1 MATAAAHHS
10 GLFDRGVRHHRVGG
24 TESKRQGSSDDAA
37 RRALRLE
44 LRHLRQRAH
53 LLLQHRPH
61 AYARCGKDAEVARL
75 VSQGHAAGSCVIDA
89 AVCAACHLI
98 AGSQPT
104 PRAGRAR
111 QPSHR
116 GGARQ
121 FQGFFV
127 CLVKPTDS
135 KFLKSIA
142 ATRVT
147 IQHYF
152 TTSQLTS
159 ISDACIFDDLRNR
172 LGQCWSRSRSTSPTT
187 SNAMPHL
194 GYRSEPRW
202 RLDECRADARA
213 AAAVCISS
221 SHLAGTSFSAAAS
234 AAAVTASNAPAT
246 VFPIAVRA
254 EAQRKASAAAAA
266 EGSARWRG
274 GRQYS
279 SSRSHGLRQ
288 HELGRDLGA
297 EGRA

>member
-116 GGARQ
+116 G
-121 FQGFFV
+121 
-127 CLVKPTDS
+127 
-135 KFLKSIA
+135 
-142 ATRVT
+142 
-147 IQHYF
+147 
-152 TTSQLTS
+152 
-159 ISDACIFDDLRNR
+159 
-172 LGQCWSRSRSTSPTT
+172 
-187 SNAMPHL
+187 
-194 GYRSEPRW
+194 
-202 RLDECRADARA
+202 
-213 AAAVCISS
+213 
-221 SHLAGTSFSAAAS
+221 
-234 AAAVTASNAPAT
+234 
-246 VFPIAVRA
+246 
-254 EAQRKASAAAAA
+254 
-266 EGSARWRG
+266 
-274 GRQYS
+274 
-279 SSRSHGLRQ
+279 
-288 HELGRDLGA
+288 ELGNFKDSSFACRFKVFEEHRGHKGHHPTLLHDLA
-297 EGRA
+297 TNFNL

>member
-116 GGARQ
+116 EAELGNFKDSYGS
-121 FQGFFV
+121 
-127 CLVKPTDS
+127 LDETTDS
-135 KFLKSIA
+135 KRESRPQGSPSNI
-142 ATRVT
+142 
-147 IQHYF
+147 
-152 TTSQLTS
+152 TSRP
-159 ISDACIFDDLRNR
+159 RN
-172 LGQCWSRSRSTSPTT
+172 
-187 SNAMPHL
+187 
-194 GYRSEPRW
+194 
-202 RLDECRADARA
+202 
-213 AAAVCISS
+213 
-221 SHLAGTSFSAAAS
+221 
-234 AAAVTASNAPAT
+234 
-246 VFPIAVRA
+246 
-254 EAQRKASAAAAA
+254 
-266 EGSARWRG
+266 
-274 GRQYS
+274 
-279 SSRSHGLRQ
+279 
-288 HELGRDLGA
+288 
-297 EGRA
+297 